1 MPGGVGGVDDAAVP
15 VAALARQVET
25 EFGLLV
31 AREGNTVADQPFD
44 GGAAVFD
51 DVAGRRF
58 VAEAGARD
66 QGVVD
71 MLVMAVVRVE
81 HRGDAA
87 LCPVACAFGQRA
99 FADDDHAAV
108 IGEMQGDGQARQATA
123 DNGNIEIHGE
133 PGAGRGVRQRSRG
146 RRSIGKRRS
155 VHRALAG
162 LRRTT
167 KNPP

>member
-1 MPGGVGGVDDAAVP
+1 MAAHARQPKLGVSDQIDGEVVFQQRDVRMRAHLVDQRAHYGMPGGVGGVDDAAVP
-15 VAALARQVET
+15 VAALACQVET

-31 AREGNTVADQPFD
+31 ACEGDTVADQPFD

-51 DVAGRRF
+51 DVAGRCF

-108 IGEMQGDGQARQATA
+108 IGEMQGDGQAR
-123 DNGNIEIHGE
+123 
-133 PGAGRGVRQRSRG
+133 
-146 RRSIGKRRS
+146 
-155 VHRALAG
+155 
-162 LRRTT
+162 
-167 KNPP
+167 